1 MMRRFM
7 VATGLLLVPLVA
19 AADGSAIVTEITDQ
33 LLLRHYYLEEGV
45 AASIDDME
53 QLVATHTD
61 VHFVALASE
70 LAAGADSLAA
80 DLLAAVETGTV
91 IVVTPTEAGAA
102 SSEHDDASLASALD
116 AASARAGESDVEYF
130 EVFAEALPSVAPP
143 PPVEP
148 SEPSGGFP
156 VVVAVVV
163 VGVIALIGVT
173 AWREN
178 RKRTETATAQLEAAR
193 SEIRQQMD
201 VIANRIVEMG
211 DDPRVADHGE
221 AVTRF
226 RQGSETF
233 QNAEARLAAAATL
246 AQFEDLSDDLDRARW
261 ELETAAA
268 LAVGRPVPAPP
279 ETEKPP
285 ACFFD
290 PTHGAGTEEAE
301 LKSAAGSQKVWVC
314 AADAEKLRIG
324 EAPAPRTI
332 PMGPSQVPAPQAP
345 RSHGGMGLDWLDVFS
360 VIVGGTGNGVPYDWG
375 GSRPRTQGPRIR
387 LPSRS
392 GSSGR
397 ASAPRSPAPRP
408 KGRARRSR

>member
-1 MMRRFM
+1 MMRRFL
-7 VATGLLLVPLVA
+7 VATGLLLVPLAAA
-19 AADGSAIVTEITDQ
+19 AADVTEITDQ

-45 AASIDDME
+45 EASIDDME
-53 QLVATHTD
+53 QLVAAHTD

-80 DLLAAVETGTV
+80 DLLAAIETGTV

-102 SSEHDDASLASALD
+102 SSAHDDASLADALE
-116 AASARAGESDVEYF
+116 AASEQSAESDLEYF
-130 EVFAEALPSVAPP
+130 EVFAEALPDAVSP

-148 SEPSGGFP
+148 NEPSGGFP
-156 VVVAVVV
+156 VVVVVIV

-173 AWREN
+173 VWKGN
-178 RKRTETATAQLEAAR
+178 RRRSETAAAR
-193 SEIRQQMD
+193 LETARTEIRQQMD
-201 VIANRIVEMG
+201 VIANRILEMG
-211 DDPRVADHGE
+211 DDPRVADHEE
-221 AVTRF
+221 AMAHF

-233 QNAEARLAAAATL
+233 QNAEARLAASTTL
-246 AQFEDLSDDLDRARW
+246 TQFEDLSDDLDRARW
-261 ELETAAA
+261 KLETAAA
-268 LAVGRPVPAPP
+268 LAAGRPLPAPP

-301 LKSAAGSQKVWVC
+301 LKTAAGSQKVWVC
-314 AADAEKLRIG
+314 AADASKLRRG

-332 PMGPSQVPAPQAP
+332 PMGPGQVPAPQAP

-360 VIVGGTGNGVPYDWG
+360 VIVGGMGNGVPYDWG
-375 GSRPRTQGPRIR
+375 GSRPRTRGPRIR
-387 LPSRS
+387 LPSRGS
-392 GSSGR
+392 SSGR
-397 ASAPRSPAPRP
+397 PSTPRSSARRP